1 MTMGRLDGKV
11 AVISGGARGIGAA
24 EARRFVAEGARV
36 VIGDRRDDDGA
47 ATAAE
52 IGDACRFVHLDV
64 TVAADWDALVAAT
77 LAEFGRL
84 DVLVANAGVNRV
96 VPLRELTE
104 ETFRMVVDTNL
115 VGTFLGVKAV
125 IEPMVA
131 SGGGSIVTVASPQA
145 FEGRSGM
152 AAYASSKFGIRGLT
166 RTAAIEL
173 GPLGIRVNAVVP
185 GPIRT
190 AMTRRPGW
198 TEEQYQETYGAL
210 PLGRMG
216 EPDDV
221 AELALFLASDEAR
234 YCTGGEHPV
243 DGGLL
248 AGRG

>member
-1 MTMGRLDGKV
+1 MGRLDGKV

-24 EARRFVAEGARV
+24 EAQAFVAEGARV

-47 ATAAE
+47 ETAAAL
-52 IGDACRFVHLDV
+52 GDAARFVHLDV
-64 TVAADWDALVAAT
+64 TSAADWAALVEQT
-77 LAEFGRL
+77 LSAFGRV

-96 VPLRELTE
+96 APIRELTE

-115 VGTFLGVKAV
+115 LGTFLGIKAV
-125 IEPMVA
+125 VEPMVEQ
-131 SGGGSIVTVASPQA
+131 GGGSIVTVASPQA
-145 FEGRSGM
+145 FEGRSGFS
-152 AAYASSKFGIRGLT
+152 AYASSKFAIRGLT
-166 RTAAIEL
+166 RTAALEL
-173 GPLGIRVNAVVP
+173 GPLGIRVNAIVP

-198 TEEQYQETYGAL
+198 TEEQYQEAYGGL

-216 EPDDV
+216 EPEEV
-221 AELALFLASDEAR
+221 AQLALFLASDDAR